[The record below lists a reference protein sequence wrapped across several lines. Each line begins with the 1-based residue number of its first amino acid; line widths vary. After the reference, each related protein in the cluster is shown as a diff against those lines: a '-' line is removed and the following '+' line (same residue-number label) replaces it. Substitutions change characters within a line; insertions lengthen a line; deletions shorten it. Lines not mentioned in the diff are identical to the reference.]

1 MSDPRRDSA
10 PQPPSTPRVTAV
22 LFGGRSLEHDVSI
35 VSGLQILHALDP
47 ATCTPVPVYIDQD
60 LRWWIGEDLWH
71 TETFKRGGPDRSR
84 LIEVQL
90 APGFGV
96 STLVPVSGGGRPAHE
111 ALHID
116 VFLPILHG
124 TFGEDGAIQGV
135 LEVAGCAY
143 VGCGVTASAL
153 GMNKRLTKVLASQA
167 NVPVVPW
174 VACERAV
181 LERGPAWLRDV
192 PAHVEQAFGWPVII
206 KPCNLGSSAGVS
218 TAASAADLIAGI
230 LKVFEYDVEALVEP
244 FIKNRLEL
252 NVAVAGLDEPV
263 ASVTEM
269 PATSRTSILSFSEKY
284 KREGG
289 KSVGSSQGMAGA
301 LRVLDPQDL
310 PEELRQRA
318 QWHATTVFRALGC
331 EGISRIDFLI
341 DADDGA
347 LYFNEI
353 NTLPGSLAFYLWSAA
368 PHYWTITELLDRLIA
383 RAERLRAM
391 KRGLQ
396 RRPPPDLQ
404 LFG

>member
-1 MSDPRRDSA
+1 MSGDARHGGAAVPPR
-10 PQPPSTPRVTAV
+10 TVAV

-35 VSGLQILHALDP
+35 VSGLQIVHALDP
-47 ATCTPVPVYIDQD
+47 ETCAALPVYIDQQ
-60 LRWWIGEDLWH
+60 LRWWIGDDLWH
-71 TETFKRGGPDRSR
+71 TESFKGGGPDRSR
-84 LIEVQL
+84 LTEVTL

-96 STLVPVSGGGRPAHE
+96 SSLMPAAGPMRGRAVHV
-111 ALHID
+111 D

-124 TFGEDGAIQGV
+124 TYGEDGSIQGM
-135 LEVAGCAY
+135 LELAGCAY
-143 VGCGVTASAL
+143 VGCGVAASAI
-153 GMNKRLTKVLASQA
+153 GMNKRLTKVIAAQA
-167 NVPVVPW
+167 QVPIVPW
-174 VACERAV
+174 VSCERSV
-181 LERGPAWLRDV
+181 LDRGSAWMREI
-192 PAHVEQAFGWPVII
+192 AARVEPAFGWPVIV

-218 TAASAADLIAGI
+218 TAASPDELVAGV

-244 FIKNRLEL
+244 FISHRLEL
-252 NVAVAGLDEPV
+252 NVAVAGLDQPV

-269 PATSRTSILSFSEKY
+269 PVTSQASPLSFGEKY
-284 KREGG
+284 KRQGT
-289 KSVGSSQGMAGA
+289 KSVGSSDGMASA

-310 PEELRQRA
+310 PEELRRRA
-318 QWHATTVFRALGC
+318 QQYAITVFSALGC

-368 PHYWTITELLDRLIA
+368 PCYWTITELLNRLIA
-383 RAERLRAM
+383 RAERLRAV

-396 RRPPPDLQ
+396 RQPPPDLK